1 MSGKMITTEL
11 YSHLLI
17 ETVCSS
23 KDLLSTIISFIT
35 SLFRAY
41 TVHLVAAVLISEKL
55 PHNMRATSV
64 NRRFI
69 VKK

>member
-23 KDLLSTIISFIT
+23 KDLLSTPISFIT
-35 SLFRAY
+35 SCVQGIYSAFG
-41 TVHLVAAVLISEKL
+41 
-55 PHNMRATSV
+55 
-64 NRRFI
+64 NRSFNFWETAMQHES
-69 VKK
+69 K